1 MSTPEFRSLGEI
13 QVQPEGQ
20 NLVPVAVHP
29 VTELGI
35 VHDEDG
41 NSLHQVTFDRMVRV
55 EERFLHERTW
65 YRQYAYVPQSETIVT
80 DNSLTARYML
90 VGDVVVER
98 KAHGSALIDGMVE
111 LSEELEE
118 ALDDSDIDAR
128 AIAIR
133 AALGHIQRSVIES
146 YRPIV
151 DKQGRFTV
159 NPKPVLVGKTN

>member
-1 MSTPEFRSLGEI
+1 MITPEFRSLGEI
-13 QVQPEGQ
+13 QVQPDGQ

-41 NSLHQVTFDRMVRV
+41 NSLHQVTFDRTVRV
-55 EERFLHERTW
+55 EERFQYESTW

-118 ALDDSDIDAR
+118 ALNDSDIDAR
-128 AIAIR
+128 TIAIK
-133 AALGHIQRSVIES
+133 AALGHIQRSVIEN

-159 NPKPVLVGKTN
+159 NPNPVLVGKTN